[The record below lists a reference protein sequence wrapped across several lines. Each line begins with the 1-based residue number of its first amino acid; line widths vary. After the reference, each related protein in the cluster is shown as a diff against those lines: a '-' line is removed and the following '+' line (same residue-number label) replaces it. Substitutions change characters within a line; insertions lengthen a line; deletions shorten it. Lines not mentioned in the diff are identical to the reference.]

1 MNIPIKDEEL
11 SSQNF
16 ALLECLLGGGIYA
29 IIYQSCVPVEFVE
42 EQLGKLARYL
52 VNIYKQKNAILIE
65 ILLTLGANYFDL
77 EGKLSRVIFH
87 CFG

>member
-1 MNIPIKDEEL
+1 MNVPIKDKEL

-16 ALLECLLGGGIYA
+16 ALLECFLGGGICA
-29 IIYQSCVPVEFVE
+29 IIYQSCVPEEFVE
-42 EQLGKLARYL
+42 EQFGNKTRYV

-77 EGKLSRVIFH
+77 EGKLLRVIFH